1 MLSQRATSILKI
13 LVDQYV
19 QTASPVASEDIA
31 RLSSSKVSSATV
43 RNAMSQ
49 LTEEGYISRP
59 HISSGGI
66 PSDMGYRYY
75 VESLGGVPELPV
87 GVRRQ
92 IHARFDRTEPD
103 TDAWCQQCASLLS
116 RITGNLCI
124 VTIPRA
130 ESPRLKQIQLVYI
143 KEFLGLLIVV
153 LQEARLLRRLLPL
166 EEHIGQDEL
175 DRSATKLNDT
185 LAGLGHHDIETSP
198 LELTPLEE
206 RVKRDTS
213 AMMREAATGSP
224 QEHHMDGLR
233 RILNQPEFSQSGRAR
248 ELVEMLE
255 ERVLQE
261 SVISAAPR
269 EDDVAIYIGGENRS
283 EALRSFGVILCRYGV
298 LDEVAGTICVV
309 GPTRMGYPEAI
320 SGASYLSS
328 VMSRLVEELQSEAP
342 PVPAVQTFTAL

>member
-31 RLSSSKVSSATV
+31 RLSSSKVSPATV
-43 RNAMSQ
+43 RNTMSQ

-59 HISSGGI
+59 HVSSGGI

-103 TDAWCQQCASLLS
+103 TDAWCQQCASVLS

-166 EEHIGQDEL
+166 EERIGQDEL
-175 DRSATKLNDT
+175 DLSATKLNDT
-185 LAGLGHHDIETSP
+185 LAGLGYHDIETSP

-224 QEHHMDGLR
+224 QEHRMDGLR
-233 RILNQPEFSQSGRAR
+233 RLLNQPEFSQSGRAR

-342 PVPAVQTFTAL
+342 PVPAGQTFTAL

>member
-1 MLSQRATSILKI
+1 MLSQRATSVLKI

-31 RLSSSKVSSATV
+31 RLSSSKVSPATV

-59 HISSGGI
+59 HVSSGGI
-66 PSDMGYRYY
+66 PSDMGYRHY
-75 VESLGGVPELPV
+75 VESLGGVPELPA

-92 IHARFDRTEPD
+92 IHAGFDRTEPD
-103 TDAWCQQCASLLS
+103 TDAWCQQCASVLS

-124 VTIPRA
+124 VTIPMA
-130 ESPRLKQIQLVYI
+130 QSPRLKQIQLVYV

-166 EEHIGQDEL
+166 DEGMGQDEL
-175 DRSATKLNDT
+175 DRSANKLNET
-185 LAGLGHHDIETSP
+185 LAGLSYHDIEAHP
-198 LELTPLEE
+198 LELTSLEE
-206 RVKRDTS
+206 RVKRDTG
-213 AMMREAATGSP
+213 AMMREAATGSL

-233 RILNQPEFSQSGRAR
+233 RLLSQPEFSQSGRAG

-255 ERVLQE
+255 ERVLQQTL
-261 SVISAAPR
+261 ISEAPR
-269 EDDVAIYIGGENRS
+269 EDDVAIYIGAENRN
-283 EALRSFGVILCRYGV
+283 EALHSFGVILCRYGL
-298 LDEVAGTICVV
+298 LDELKGTICVV

-328 VMSRLVEELQSEAP
+328 VMSHLVEELQGEGSVEI
-342 PVPAVQTFTAL
+342 TEHTSSTR